1 MEKKKKKHIV
11 LMNGPISSMFIG
23 DSIAKHSSKTNIGAH
38 AIFLGQI
45 REDKKNELAVCSIEY
60 SAHNEM
66 AEQAFEIIRENAFAK
81 YDMECMHIYHSVGNV
96 KIGEISLFVFV
107 SCKHR
112 AQSFKALEWIV
123 DAIKKEVPIWKK
135 EILNNGSHVWVS
147 GEQM

>member
-23 DSIAKHSSKTNIGAH
+23 DAIEKHSSKTNIGAH

-45 REDKKNELAVCSIEY
+45 RKDQNQTISVTEIDY

-66 AEQAFEIIRENAFAK
+66 AEKAFENIRESAFNK
-81 YDMECMHIYHSVGNV
+81 FEMECMHIYHSVGNV

-112 AQSFKALEWIV
+112 AQSFLALEWIV
-123 DAIKKEVPIWKK
+123 EAIKKEVPIWKK
-135 EILNNGSHVWVS
+135 ENFEDGSYVWINGDNK
-147 GEQM
+147 